1 MPIIGLFCMV
11 DILVKPGTQIALNA
25 LLSLYAASNKKQEKG
40 KFVAI
45 FNPTREEVRRFFCD
59 VWKKKT
65 TGQILDPMET
75 LAGDWMAD
83 HPEYHALLADPEGA
97 LAQDYTPE
105 RGETN
110 PFLHLS
116 MHLSISEQISI
127 DQPPGIKEIADKLSQ
142 KLGSMHE
149 AQHLIM
155 ECLGQA
161 MWEAQREGGQLS
173 PDKYLE
179 ALKKLV

>member
-1 MPIIGLFCMV
+1 
-11 DILVKPGTQIALNA
+11 
-25 LLSLYAASNKKQEKG
+25 
-40 KFVAI
+40 VAI

-59 VWKKKT
+59 AWKKKT
-65 TGQILDPMET
+65 EGHILDSMEI
-75 LAGDWMAD
+75 LAGDWMAE
-83 HPEYHALLADPEGA
+83 HPEYHTLLADPEGA

-127 DQPPGIKEIADKLSQ
+127 NQPPGIKEVAEKLSQ
-142 KLGSMHE
+142 KMGSDHE
-149 AQHLIM
+149 AQHLMM
-155 ECLGQA
+155 ECLGQV
-161 MWEAQREGGQLS
+161 MWEAQCEGGQLS
-173 PDKYLE
+173 PEKYLE

>member
-1 MPIIGLFCMV
+1 MG
-11 DILVKPGTQIALNA
+11 DTLVRLVPQIALNV
-25 LLSLYAASNKKQEKG
+25 LLNRSAAINKKLAKE
-40 KFVAI
+40 KFVAL

-59 VWKKKT
+59 TWKKKNENH
-65 TGQILDPMET
+65 ILDSMET
-75 LAGDWMAD
+75 LAGDWMQE

-97 LAQDYTPE
+97 IEQDYTPE

-127 DQPPGIKEIADKLSQ
+127 NQPPGIKEIAEKLAK
-142 KLGSMHE
+142 KLGSEHE
-149 AQHLIM
+149 AQHRIM
-155 ECLGQA
+155 ECLGQV
-161 MWEAQREGGQLS
+161 MWEAQREGMPLN
-173 PDKYLE
+173 PENYLE